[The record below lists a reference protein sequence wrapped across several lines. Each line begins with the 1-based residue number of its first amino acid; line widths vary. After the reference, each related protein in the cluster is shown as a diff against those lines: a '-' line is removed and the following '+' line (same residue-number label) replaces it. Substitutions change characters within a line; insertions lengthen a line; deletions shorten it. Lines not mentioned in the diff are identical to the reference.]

1 MSLDA
6 DSITRPPVPA
16 AGDPAA
22 RTAASPRARALLRRV
37 AGDRAHDRVFRALA
51 FGFLPAGVL
60 FGLLAGPGAA
70 GQADRWP
77 VWWSEAAFLL
87 GVAPSVVLG
96 ACAFLLPIPVLK
108 TIARIG
114 VAGVLVVL
122 ASIPFAALPSP
133 AWNEQA
139 WFLQVCGLGL
149 IATALAMRPGTAV
162 LTQLL
167 AALLI
172 VVDRQSTDHS
182 DALLEGLQD
191 GLYVLLFSSTFVALG
206 VGARI
211 AGRAADREEAQAV
224 ASAGVAAADTARE
237 GERARVNALVHD
249 RVLATLLSA
258 ARHVP
263 GSASLERT
271 DARRALEGLHAL
283 LRDEIP
289 NEDLAGQDFA
299 WQVQAVTTDLAPE
312 AGFGYDVLEPRLLP
326 GEAVQAM
333 LRATEEA
340 LRNSLRHAGDANRT
354 VHVRVD
360 GGGVQVD
367 VLDDGVGFDRSTVP
381 EARLGIAHSIEQ
393 RMRSVP
399 GGGADVITRPGVG
412 TRVVLR
418 WLAP

>member
-1 MSLDA
+1 MTLDA
-6 DSITRPPVPA
+6 DSITRPPVPS
-16 AGDPAA
+16 PAEPA
-22 RTAASPRARALLRRV
+22 TRAPASPRARALLRRV

-51 FGFLPAGVL
+51 FGFLPAGAL

-70 GQADRWP
+70 EQADRWP
-77 VWWSEAAFLL
+77 AWWTETAFLL

-96 ACAFLLPIPVLK
+96 ALAFLLPIPALK
-108 TIARIG
+108 VIARVA

-122 ASIPFAALPSP
+122 ASIPVAALPSP
-133 AWNEQA
+133 EWNGQA

-167 AALLI
+167 AAVLI
-172 VVDRQSTDHS
+172 VVARQATDHS

-191 GLYVLLFSSTFVALG
+191 GLYVLLFSTTFVALG

-224 ASAGVAAADTARE
+224 AAAGAAAADLARE

-249 RVLATLLSA
+249 RVLATLLAA

-263 GSASLERT
+263 GSSSLERT

-289 NEDLAGQDFA
+289 NEDLDGQDFA

-312 AGFGYDVLEPRLLP
+312 AGFGYDVHEQRVLP
-326 GEAVQAM
+326 GEVVQAL
-333 LRATEEA
+333 LRAAEEA
-340 LRNSLRHAGDANRT
+340 LRNSLRHAGEANRT

-360 GGGVQVD
+360 GEGVQVD
-367 VLDDGVGFDRSTVP
+367 VLDDGVGFDRAAVP
-381 EARLGIAHSIEQ
+381 AARLGIARSIEE

-399 GGGADVITRPGVG
+399 GGCADVVTQAGVG

-418 WLAP
+418 WSAP